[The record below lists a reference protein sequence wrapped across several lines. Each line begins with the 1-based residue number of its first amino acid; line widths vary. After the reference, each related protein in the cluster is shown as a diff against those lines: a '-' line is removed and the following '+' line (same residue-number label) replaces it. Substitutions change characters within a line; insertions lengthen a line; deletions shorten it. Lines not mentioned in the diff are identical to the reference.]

1 MGALPTVPLPIITQI
16 DAVNYFCLGPQA
28 QNAPEFVQQV
38 QLIFDNAFLAFQAIN
53 PPGTLTPTILEMDVQ
68 GTGSGGQWGG
78 QLLLSFTFL
87 DDFPSFISGSPIFF
101 DDGAGAGVRQVM
113 FYEAFEATTPGLAG
127 NLATVR
133 ILQAP
138 VPDVPPPAPPLT
150 SQRRFPFAWTV
161 ASAGDANKYLAGFL
175 YLQTDIDGGGGGA
188 LLAGLAAPA
197 APTAAALARRAAVN
211 LPPDIFAAGAAIVAA
226 ARKKDPT
233 VTARSLVQAALARRG
248 GGKAAAAKA
257 AAAKVAPK

>member
-1 MGALPTVPLPIITQI
+1 MGALPTVPLPIITRI
-16 DAVNYFCLGPQA
+16 DAVNYFCFGPQA

-38 QLIFDNAFLAFQAIN
+38 QLIFDNVFLAFQAIDPN
-53 PPGTLTPTILEMDVQ
+53 LIPTILEMDVQ

-78 QLLLSFTFL
+78 QLLVSFTFL

-101 DDGAGAGVRQVM
+101 DDGTGAGVRQVM
-113 FYEAFEATTPGLAG
+113 FYEAFEATSAGLAG
-127 NLATVR
+127 GLATVR

-138 VPDVPPPAPPLT
+138 VPDVPPPAPPFT

-161 ASAGDANKYLAGFL
+161 AAAGDANKYLAGFL
-175 YLQTDIDGGGGGA
+175 YLQTDIGGGGGA

-197 APTAAALARRAAVN
+197 APTAATLARRAAVK
-211 LPPDIFAAGAAIVAA
+211 LPPDILAAGAAIVAA
-226 ARKKDPT
+226 ARKKNPNA
-233 VTARSLVQAALARRG
+233 TARSLVQAALAQR
-248 GGKAAAAKA
+248 GKAASAK